1 MTTRRS
7 FHALVLSSLACGARG
22 AWAGQPA
29 GTLPVAARNA
39 ALDELARL
47 ERLIDG
53 RLGVCIV
60 DTASGEEL
68 GRRADERF
76 QMLSTFKLLAA
87 GFVLARHDR
96 GEDSLDRRIRYTRQ
110 DLVNWSPVTG
120 KHVGD
125 RGMTLA
131 ELCHA
136 TVTTSDNTAA
146 NLILRSF
153 GGPEALTR
161 FIRGLGD
168 GVTRCD
174 RYEPELNV
182 PHATGMLDTTT
193 PHAIT
198 RTLGRLTV
206 GEALSPESRE
216 RLQAWLVGNTTGD
229 KRLRAGIPAG
239 WRIGE
244 KTGTYSKVGANDI
257 GLAWP
262 PARPAILMSVY
273 VASTRAPDEVKE
285 QVIAKVA
292 ELAGRL
298 YGRPEN
304 R

>member
-7 FHALVLSSLACGARG
+7 FHALVLSSLAFGARG

-29 GTLPVAARNA
+29 GSLPISARNA

-47 ERLIDG
+47 ERLAQG
-53 RLGVCIV
+53 RLGVSVV
-60 DTASGEEL
+60 DTATGEEF

-87 GFVLARHDR
+87 SFVLARHDR
-96 GEDSLDRRIRYTRQ
+96 GEDSLDRRIRYERD
-110 DLVNWSPVTG
+110 DLVRWSPVTE
-120 KHVGD
+120 KHVGGH
-125 RGMTLA
+125 GMSLA

-136 TVTTSDNTAA
+136 TLTTSDNTAA

-161 FIRGLGD
+161 FIRSLGD
-168 GVTRCD
+168 NVTRCD

-182 PHATGMLDTTT
+182 PHATGLLDTTT

-198 RTLGRLTV
+198 RTMGKLTV
-206 GEALSPESRE
+206 GDALSPASRE
-216 RLQAWLVGNTTGD
+216 RLQSWLVGNTTGD
-229 KRLRAGIPAG
+229 KRLRAGVPAG

-244 KTGTYSKVGANDI
+244 KTGTNPTVGANDI

-262 PARPAILMSVY
+262 PGRPAILMSVY
-273 VASTRAPDEVKE
+273 VASTRAADEVKD
-285 QVIAKVA
+285 QIIAKVA
-292 ELAGRL
+292 ELVGRL
-298 YGRPEN
+298 YRRAEN